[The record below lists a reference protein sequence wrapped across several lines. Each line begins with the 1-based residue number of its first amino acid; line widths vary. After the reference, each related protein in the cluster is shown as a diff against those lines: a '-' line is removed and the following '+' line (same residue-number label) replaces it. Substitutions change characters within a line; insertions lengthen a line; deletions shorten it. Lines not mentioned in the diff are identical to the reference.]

1 MYIRYN
7 FLGTTFWHVLLF
19 VIISYTGEV
28 TTKLAQIYTYCC
40 ILMYTTLLADV
51 LCRVIVA
58 IHREV
63 AKSVIFFKVWLSIVH
78 VYAGVGI
85 SLLGHHA
92 KRVKLIAPH
101 IFLCGTVTLVCFDAG
116 ILIVNS

>member
-58 IHREV
+58 IH
-63 AKSVIFFKVWLSIVH
+63 KGGCQKCNCFTKC
-78 VYAGVGI
+78 G
-85 SLLGHHA
+85 SLLCMCMQGWA
-92 KRVKLIAPH
+92 SPCLIAWTSCEACETDQSDCTTHLPVWDSD
-101 IFLCGTVTLVCFDAG
+101 LGML
-116 ILIVNS
+116 